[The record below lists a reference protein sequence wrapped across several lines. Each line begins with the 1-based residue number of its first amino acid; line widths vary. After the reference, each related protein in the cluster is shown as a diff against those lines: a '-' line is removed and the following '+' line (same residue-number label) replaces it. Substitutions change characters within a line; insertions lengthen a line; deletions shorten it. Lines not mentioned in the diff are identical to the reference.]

1 MCGFEGRASGANPAA
16 MLTVMQMFKE
26 TAQEATAFTRQ
37 MKTAMA
43 AEQAVTPVSG
53 GGVGAESFFYRSKG
67 DTATGPMFWYAHS
80 DRVVLSGMLIG
91 GGASR
96 DGKTEGSMIAS
107 LATTALAASI
117 KPSAAI
123 KAAECAFFDR
133 QLVSKLLPGKAL
145 KIQQFGDDSCM
156 ANNES
161 NAVVM
166 FTRVNARDAISLS
179 QIRESQLQDRCK
191 NERLAA
197 LGDGAFVKYACADGA
212 PRATVIFT
220 KGLSSYEFSLM
231 PKKEPTAQQR
241 VDLIATAARAYAL
254 K

>member
-1 MCGFEGRASGANPAA
+1 
-16 MLTVMQMFKE
+16 
-26 TAQEATAFTRQ
+26 
-37 MKTAMA
+37 
-43 AEQAVTPVSG
+43 
-53 GGVGAESFFYRSKG
+53 
-67 DTATGPMFWYAHS
+67 
-80 DRVVLSGMLIG
+80 
-91 GGASR
+91 
-96 DGKTEGSMIAS
+96 
-107 LATTALAASI
+107 
-117 KPSAAI
+117 
-123 KAAECAFFDR
+123 
-133 QLVSKLLPGKAL
+133 
-145 KIQQFGDDSCM
+145 
-156 ANNES
+156 
-161 NAVVM
+161 M

-191 NERLAA
+191 NERLAD